1 MKKRNLTAEELQ
13 AIFDH
18 IDLDDA
24 VINEDDRRSKIGD
37 HFRGSK
43 LSDDHK
49 TKVSAGLIGHE
60 VSDDARRKMSEAKKG
75 STHTENAKDK
85 ISARMKVVAN
95 TDERKAAVSAVHT
108 GRKDSKEVNDRR
120 RASQPNRRRV
130 RVHGVTYESIQH
142 AAKATGELPG
152 NIHYR
157 AKTGKK
163 GYKFLD

>member
-1 MKKRNLTAEELQ
+1 MSKKQILNIDAEFEGV
-13 AIFDH
+13 D
-18 IDLDDA
+18 IDESD
-24 VINEDDRRSKIGD
+24 INEQTRKAKIGD

-43 LSDDHK
+43 LSNDHK
-49 TKVSAGLIGHE
+49 AKVSAGLVGHE
-60 VSDDARRKMSEAKKG
+60 VSEESRLKMSAAKQG
-75 STHTENAKDK
+75 STHTEEAKRK
-85 ISARMKVVAN
+85 ISARMKVITN

-163 GYKFLD
+163 GYKFL